1 MFSFTLKNKT
11 AFTLAEVLI
20 TLGII
25 GIVAALT
32 LPALNQHYKRQEVET
47 RLQKFYSTMN
57 QALKQSEL
65 DNGDFTTW
73 EYNIKTNGRDND
85 TNVEWYN
92 KYLAP
97 YLKPLKVDIDNSNNY
112 VLIYF
117 TDGSMVLLRRA
128 GTTYN
133 YFPNAKN
140 YEKLKDEFID
150 IETIGTST
158 KILGKDCFLFAFMPE
173 PTPTQNGWD
182 YHKNKGIE
190 PYRWYY
196 RDGGATLNLKSTT
209 GYGCSKTGTKQ
220 YCTAVIQENGWKI
233 PKDYPVRF

>member
-1 MFSFTLKNKT
+1 
-11 AFTLAEVLI
+11 
-20 TLGII
+20 
-25 GIVAALT
+25 
-32 LPALNQHYKRQEVET
+32 
-47 RLQKFYSTMN
+47 MN

-150 IETIGTST
+150 IETIGRST
-158 KILGKDCFLFAFMPE
+158 KIFGKDCFLFALMPE
-173 PTPTQNGWD
+173 PNPTQNGWD

-190 PYRWYY
+190 PYRWH
-196 RDGGATLNLKSTT
+196 GAGTTLDLKSTT